1 VLALQL
7 CVVLY
12 LVERR
17 VTTGVTVV
25 VQTVS
30 NRTASD
36 AFDRLFMAL
45 AEELKSPLLRIAR
58 HAELLALNGGAEDGL
73 TSVRMNADMTLQ
85 LLDSYLLSL
94 QLTRDPETA
103 FAVQP
108 VSVSAV
114 LHEAQGRLAD
124 VAREYSVELE
134 LDIAGKYEPVMANDR
149 ALTTALVSLGYSLI
163 EALPAMGTRQMRL
176 QLAAHRTKYG
186 IVAGMYCDAHA
197 LTPESLRRA
206 QELYGHTRQPFVGT
220 LSGSGAGIFVADAIL
235 HAMSSRLRVG
245 RYQRLP
251 GFAATFAP
259 SQQLQ
264 LI

>member
-1 VLALQL
+1 M
-7 CVVLY
+7 Y
-12 LVERR
+12 
-17 VTTGVTVV
+17 
-25 VQTVS
+25 
-30 NRTASD
+30 TAASGTSSD
-36 AFDRLFMAL
+36 ALDRLFMAL

-58 HAELLALNGGAEDGL
+58 HAELLALNGQSDSSLA
-73 TSVRMNADMTLQ
+73 SMRMNADMTLQ

-94 QLTRDPETA
+94 RLSREPDML
-103 FAVQP
+103 FAIKP

-114 LHEAQGRLAD
+114 LHEARGRLAD
-124 VAREYSVELE
+124 VAREYSVDLE
-134 LDIAGKYEPVMANDR
+134 LDIAGKYEPVMADDR

-163 EALPAMGTRQMRL
+163 EALPAMGTRQLRL

-186 IVAGMYCDAHA
+186 IVAGMYCDADA
-197 LTPESLRRA
+197 LTPASLRRA
-206 QELYGHTRQPFVGT
+206 HELYGHTRQPFVGA

-264 LI
+264 LV

>member
-1 VLALQL
+1 M
-7 CVVLY
+7 
-12 LVERR
+12 
-17 VTTGVTVV
+17 
-25 VQTVS
+25 
-30 NRTASD
+30 RTAASGKASD
-36 AFDRLFMAL
+36 ALDRLFMAL

-58 HAELLALNGGAEDGL
+58 HAELLALNGSSDESLA
-73 TSVRMNADMTLQ
+73 SMRMNADMTLQ

-94 QLTRDPETA
+94 RLTREPDTL

-114 LHEAQGRLAD
+114 LHEARGRLAD
-124 VAREYSVELE
+124 VAREYSVDLE
-134 LDIAGKYEPVMANDR
+134 LDIGGKYEPVMANDR

-163 EALPAMGTRQMRL
+163 EALPAMGTRQLRL

-186 IVAGMYCDAHA
+186 IVAGMYCDAEA

-206 QELYGHTRQPFVGT
+206 HGLYGHTRQPFVGA

-251 GFAATFAP
+251 GFAATFTP

-264 LI
+264 LV